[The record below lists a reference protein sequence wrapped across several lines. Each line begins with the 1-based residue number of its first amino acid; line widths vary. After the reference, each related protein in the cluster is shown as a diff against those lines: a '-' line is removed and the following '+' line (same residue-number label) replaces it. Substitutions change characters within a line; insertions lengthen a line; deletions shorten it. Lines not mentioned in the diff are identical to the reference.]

1 MRVLTL
7 THRRAHGPLASV
19 VALGLLL
26 CSVAWADST
35 DGGQSAVWT
44 QKEFKFIY
52 QGFTTKY
59 SCDGLHDK
67 MRRILLE
74 FGARKQD
81 LKIGEWGCSG
91 RSGVPDPFPGVI
103 VKMSVLVPADGATA
117 PGAEA
122 ALPSHWRAIKLK
134 LDNSSLSEAGECELI
149 EQVKQQVLPLF
160 TTRNVDLK
168 STCVPHQLTPGG
180 TQLTAD
186 VLAPDQMPVKAASA
200 H

>member
-1 MRVLTL
+1 MRVLTHRQ
-7 THRRAHGPLASV
+7 THGALVPFLALALFLASV
-19 VALGLLL
+19 A
-26 CSVAWADST
+26 AADST

-74 FGARKQD
+74 LGARKQD
-81 LKIGEWGCSG
+81 LKISDWGCSG

-103 VKMSVLVPADGATA
+103 VKMSVLVPIDGAAA
-117 PGAEA
+117 PA
-122 ALPSHWRAIKLK
+122 AQPPLPSHWRALKLK
-134 LDNSSLSEAGECELI
+134 LDNSSLSEAGECELV

-180 TQLTAD
+180 TQLTAE
-186 VLAPDQMPVKAASA
+186 VLAADQMPVSAASA